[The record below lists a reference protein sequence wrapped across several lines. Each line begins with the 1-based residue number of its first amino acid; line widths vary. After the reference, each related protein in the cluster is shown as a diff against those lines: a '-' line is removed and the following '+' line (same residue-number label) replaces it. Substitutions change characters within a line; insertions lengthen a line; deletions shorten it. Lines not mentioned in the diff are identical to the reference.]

1 MNAVSNTPSTLESR
15 KMVKSLSTQEFS
27 VSGFC
32 KGDFV
37 VAHLLYNVN
46 TSKEGIQ
53 KFYAQI
59 EDIDENSDPI
69 QLKLKY
75 LKQSVGSRYIYTFPL
90 IEDIGY
96 VTVDQISDIV
106 YPGVFKRNRYEF
118 PSTD

>member
-1 MNAVSNTPSTLESR
+1 LNAVSNTPSTLESR

-27 VSGFC
+27 VSGFY

-37 VAHLLYNVN
+37 VANLLYNVN
-46 TSKEGIQ
+46 TSKEGIK

-75 LKQSVGSRYIYTFPL
+75 LKQSVGSRDIYTFPL
-90 IEDIGY
+90 IEDI
-96 VTVDQISDIV
+96 
-106 YPGVFKRNRYEF
+106 
-118 PSTD
+118 